1 MPAPTNEKDLLQPP
15 HMLQE
20 GEIFGSP
27 YHGLVQGG
35 ILPVSGPNP
44 DIAWPQPNDGSTT
57 VIGGQVPAPVRNG
70 AQAASDT
77 ANGFEWK
84 NTAILAGNGYRLHGT
99 SLVAAL
105 PNNEAV
111 SIYIDDNNVPWLM
124 KIIGVSTG
132 PSASDFRLSVTL
144 VAPFG
149 RFRVNL
155 GLAADDPFDIPLIT
169 EFDPGFSN
177 TMVTGQGTGGNVN
190 INRSVLGS
198 PVEQNK
204 KGDEIVV
211 HTASGARFGLG
222 RPGVFAI
229 LKVVFSG
236 NGDLEDGSGI
246 SAVASVF
253 KDQDEC
259 YFTGTRIFL
268 PLGVPPVTAA
278 DSRPIDNMYENDVFV
293 TDECFSVNETVIDPD
308 DFCDEACTPFP
319 CEVIAHQT
327 TTRTRDWTC
336 ILSAD
341 ELFTQNA
348 EGNNGADGELTRATH
363 EDESTAIMRAY
374 YDNDVL
380 TTIGV
385 HVLHLFRNLH
395 ETKVNLATPVGG
407 GADIPTSYM
416 ATSVV
421 EHDLA
426 CVATGGIPD
435 RTVEIREPID
445 RTSYTTDFVNNRT
458 WDIQSSIEST
468 IEFLINEVPSGDELT
483 FKYLKHRVIESLYT
497 NDGQGSVSM
506 TPAELGLFS
515 PPGGGPGGCVPP
527 AEGPPDGSFCRQGAV
542 DSVGH
547 DTTESAVHTID
558 HSLEI
563 NGIEVFSYNELDFS
577 GPDQLLIDSPT
588 FNVIFDSNGP
598 NGPVLRIENPT
609 DADFIAQFDFV
620 RIFETNKIIGMD
632 VLYEID
638 VDGSGP
644 GMFEATGRYSHFSS
658 TDHIQGEVDDFAS
671 IDPDTGLI
679 TQSTSPLCFV

>member
-44 DIAWPQPNDGSTT
+44 DIAWPQPNDGSTR
-57 VIGGQVPAPVRNG
+57 VIGGQVPAPVRNPT
-70 AQAASDT
+70 QAASDT

-99 SLVAAL
+99 SLVATL
-105 PNNEAV
+105 PNNEAS

-124 KIIGVSTG
+124 KITGVSG
-132 PSASDFRLSVTL
+132 PSASNFRLNVTL

-155 GLAADDPFDIPLIT
+155 GLDPEDPFDIPLISD
-169 EFDPGFSN
+169 FDPVFSN
-177 TMVTGQGTGGNVN
+177 TMVTGQGTGGTAV
-190 INRSVLGS
+190 INRSTLGN
-198 PVEQNK
+198 PVEQTK

-211 HTASGARFGLG
+211 HVITGARYGLG
-222 RPGVFAI
+222 RPGVFAL

-278 DSRPIDNMYENDVFV
+278 DSRPIDEMWENDIFGA
-293 TDECFSVNETVIDPD
+293 DDCFSEQSVVIDPA
-308 DFCDEACTPFP
+308 DFCDVACTPFP

-327 TTRTRDWTC
+327 STHTRDWRC

-341 ELFTQNA
+341 DKFTDNA
-348 EGNNGADGELTRATH
+348 EGNNGADGELTRETF
-363 EDESTAIMRAY
+363 EDETTSIMRAY

-380 TTIGV
+380 TTIGMHTSHIFRSV
-385 HVLHLFRNLH
+385 HD
-395 ETKVNLATPVGG
+395 TQVNLQTPTGG
-407 GADIPTSYM
+407 GPDIETAYFS
-416 ATSVV
+416 TSVV

-445 RTSYTTDFVNNRT
+445 RTSFTTDFQDNHT
-458 WDIQSSIEST
+458 WDLKHTIESD
-468 IEFLINEVPSGDELT
+468 IEFLINEVPSGDTLT
-483 FKYLKHRVIESLYT
+483 FKYTRHRVATRVYT
-497 NDGQGSVSM
+497 DDGQGSVSM

-515 PPGGGPGGCVPP
+515 PPGGSGCVPP
-527 AEGPPDGSFCRQGAV
+527 NPSGVAFARLCTRGAN
-542 DSVGH
+542 DSVGT
-547 DTTESAVHTID
+547 DETKSFSMTLD

-563 NGIEVFSYNELDFS
+563 NGVEVFSYQEINEEDLVETRHLTS
-577 GPDQLLIDSPT
+577 LEKL
-588 FNVIFDSNGP
+588 VIFDSNGP

-644 GMFEATGRYSHFSS
+644 GMFEVNQRYSHFSS

-679 TQSTSPLCFV
+679 TQSTAPLCFV